1 MFEKFNQKFN
11 MKKID
16 YIVTLQSLYIITF
29 KLIKLLQLFMSIQRQ
44 NYINY
49 FNYNKIFLSN

>member
-1 MFEKFNQKFN
+1 MFEKFDQKFN

-16 YIVTLQSLYIITF
+16 YIVTFQLLYIIAL
-29 KLIKLLQLFMSIQRQ
+29 KLIKLFQLFISTQRQ

-49 FNYNKIFLSN
+49 FNYNKNFLSN